1 MPEAKTTKPQE
12 LSRLRKQLLRALY
25 IQPDAE
31 RARVCAHRMQKALEG
46 YQRIEGT
53 LLGRDCLA
61 LVAEAREQYPLAIK
75 HRTQQLELLAIVA
88 REARNIAA
96 SSSREIIA
104 KTIATDQITVLAFLT
119 LSMWS
124 LGKLQAALE
133 QLTKMK
139 RACTRYKLEFFGKDF
154 QSDIRRQLQMR
165 QKKRPRRIP
174 RSKKEETGQHRVP
187 RSEEASQFISAQ
199 AKHLAA

>member
-1 MPEAKTTKPQE
+1 MPEAEITKPQE

-25 IQPDAE
+25 IKPHAK
-31 RARVCAHRMQKALEG
+31 RARVYADRMQKALEG
-46 YQRIEGT
+46 YQRIEET

-96 SSSREIIA
+96 SRSRAIVT
-104 KTIATDQITVLAFLT
+104 KMIATDRITVLAFLT

-124 LGKLQAALE
+124 LGKLPAALK
-133 QLTKMK
+133 QLTQMK
-139 RACTRYKLEFFGKDF
+139 RECTRYKLEFFGNEI
-154 QSDIRRQLQMR
+154 QSDIRRQLQR
-165 QKKRPRRIP
+165 RPKRLLS
-174 RSKKEETGQHRVP
+174 RSEKAEQSQYRVP
-187 RSEEASQFISAQ
+187 RSEEASHFISAQ
-199 AKHLAA
+199 TKHLAA